1 MLKKINGKLKKNTQI
16 ERTDHWGVS
25 TESLLM
31 IVNNQSPLVKC
42 NNQRIKL
49 DFNDNMR
56 LENHLKFYI
65 SRLASKI

>member
-1 MLKKINGKLKKNTQI
+1 
-16 ERTDHWGVS
+16 
-25 TESLLM
+25 M